1 MIKFFG
7 DVMDRNYDAIAFISK
22 YCCFKK
28 VWVAIFADIIKIITM
43 FIKKIFKDSKK
54 VKRIINYVSK

>member
-1 MIKFFG
+1 
-7 DVMDRNYDAIAFISK
+7 MDRNYDAIAFISK